1 MKKEVLVID
10 DEPIVRLAMT
20 RVLERAGYR
29 VRTAADGEAGLHDL
43 RTHRADV
50 VITDIIMPK
59 MDGVETIAAIAREFP
74 HVRIVAISG
83 GGNYGVTD
91 YRPKAITTTAYLT
104 AAQNAGA
111 HAVLTKPFTSA
122 DVLAAIGH
130 PEAES
135 DPAA

>member
-1 MKKEVLVID
+1 MTKQVLLID
-10 DEPIVRLAMT
+10 DEAAVRLALT

-29 VRTAADGEAGLHDL
+29 VRTAADGEAGLREL
-43 RTHRADV
+43 RAHGADV

-59 MDGVETIAAIAREFP
+59 VDGVETITAIVREFP
-74 HVRIVAISG
+74 AVRIVAISG

-91 YRPKAITTTAYLT
+91 YRPKAITTTAYLS

-111 HAVLTKPFTSA
+111 HAVLTKPFSTA

-130 PEAES
+130 QAE
-135 DPAA
+135 PGAA